1 MWYHLWPSVTFII
14 NIMTS
19 LLAALTANT
28 NAETFTLNG
37 ALTEATTANKH
48 LDLFFLA
55 GASRSMADTDIIK
68 VFEESYRINK
78 IITLQIFCWAIDIR
92 AGAGERRF
100 AQICLRYLYDNDRDI
115 FNKIFL
121 LIPQL
126 SRWDLLFDYSNKEI
140 LDFVY
145 QTLNANCSATA
156 LCAKWMPREHS
167 KKFKLFRKAFQKEFK
182 LSNVRYRKLISS
194 KTKVVETLMSE
205 NKWSDIKY
213 NTVPSVAM
221 NKYRQAFFAKDNERF
236 KTYINDVAEGEDQIK
251 AGSIYPHDIFKGW
264 QREDQSNDAKLKAIE
279 AQWNALPNYLLNNQQ
294 RIIPVCDVSGSMCGT
309 PLAIS
314 VALGVYLSE
323 RNTGY
328 FKDAFITFSNRPTL
342 QLLKGNVCQRFNQ
355 LTHADWGSS
364 TNLLAVFNLI
374 LQNAK
379 SYNVSQSEMPT
390 RILIISD
397 MEFDEAAEG
406 TTNYVAIQ
414 NAYEA
419 ANYEMPTL
427 VFWNVNGRLN
437 NYPARNEDKVILVSG
452 ASPSILKHVL
462 NLNNINETDS
472 YALKVMFDTLK
483 TYEILLITTLA

>member
-14 NIMTS
+14 NIITS

-236 KTYINDVAEGEDQIK
+236 QTYINDVAEGKDQIK

-264 QREDQSNDAKLKAIE
+264 QR
-279 AQWNALPNYLLNNQQ
+279 
-294 RIIPVCDVSGSMCGT
+294 
-309 PLAIS
+309 
-314 VALGVYLSE
+314 
-323 RNTGY
+323 
-328 FKDAFITFSNRPTL
+328 
-342 QLLKGNVCQRFNQ
+342 
-355 LTHADWGSS
+355 
-364 TNLLAVFNLI
+364 
-374 LQNAK
+374 
-379 SYNVSQSEMPT
+379 EMPT